1 MLDWTATSPGRYAW
15 VMDMLV
21 STDWLASR
29 LGAPDLVILD
39 ASAHLPAA
47 ERDVTAD
54 FAAGHIPGARLLD
67 LPGFTDNTSPVPA
80 ALPRAD
86 EIETRLRALGI
97 DNGDTIVLYDDSR
110 LRTAARAWF
119 ILRIAG
125 IPNVALLDGGMEK
138 WRAEGRPLESGASP
152 VAPGTFTVPANDR
165 SRVRSKA
172 QMLANI
178 DSGAEQVIDARDA
191 ARFTAASEDAVHGLP
206 GGHIPGARH
215 LFFRD
220 VLAEDG
226 TFLPPETIRAR
237 FAEAGIDLDR
247 PLVGTCGSGVTAS
260 VLLFAAELAGKP
272 DTALYDG
279 SWSEWGADPATP
291 KESGTPR

>member
-1 MLDWTATSPGRYAW
+1 
-15 VMDMLV
+15 MLV

-29 LGAPDLVILD
+29 LGAPGLVILD

-47 ERDVTAD
+47 ERDVGAD
-54 FAAGHIPGARLLD
+54 FAAGHIPSARLLD
-67 LPGFTDNTSPVPA
+67 LPSLKDETSPVPA

-86 EIETRLRALGI
+86 QIEARLRDLGV
-97 DNGDTIVLYDDSR
+97 DNGDTVVLYDDSR

-125 IPNVALLDGGMEK
+125 VVNVTLLDGGMEK
-138 WRAEGRPLESGASP
+138 WRAEGRPLEAGMAE
-152 VAPGTFTVPANDR
+152 VARGNFTIATDDR

-172 QMLANI
+172 QMLANL

-191 ARFTAASEDAVHGLP
+191 ARFSAASEDAVHGLP
-206 GGHIPGARH
+206 GGHIPGSRH

-226 TFLPPETIRAR
+226 TFLPPEMIRAR
-237 FAEAGIDLDR
+237 FADAGIDLDR

-260 VLLFAAELAGKP
+260 VLLFAAELAGKR

-291 KESGTPR
+291 KGSGEPR